1 MSFLA
6 DLRRELA
13 RNGIRGGLARRIE
26 LELADHLACDPHA
39 SLGAPAEIAER
50 FAVELRVVRTR
61 RAAIATFGALAL
73 SGSLLCLS
81 VLAIAP
87 AGGTHGGAPR
97 SLVAPFSG
105 LGMIAFG
112 QIAFVAGLLALV
124 RGLRPRGV
132 ADLGLAQRRAV
143 VALFAGG
150 LASVCLAANALAAP
164 EMPVWWR
171 ALALASGLLP
181 LPALGGALEATR
193 AAAAITPDSGC
204 AAALEGDL
212 PGPFGMHPGAVLAA
226 LGGVAVSF
234 VVLQGVF
241 GEGSL
246 VEGLVRG
253 AIEATGLIV
262 AVLLLGRVLGLRR

>member
-26 LELADHLACDPHA
+26 HELADHLACDPHA

-193 AAAAITPDSGC
+193 AAAAITPDSGR